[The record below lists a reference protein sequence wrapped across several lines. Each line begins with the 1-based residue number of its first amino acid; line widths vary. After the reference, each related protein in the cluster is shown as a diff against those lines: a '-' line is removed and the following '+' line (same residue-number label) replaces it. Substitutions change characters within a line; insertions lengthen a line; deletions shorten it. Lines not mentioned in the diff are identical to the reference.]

1 MPTINK
7 LNKNYNRNR
16 NTEKR
21 KLRMKVYQSEKWKDI
36 KNAHLM
42 QYPICEICNK
52 ELAEDVH
59 HISTFLINNSIDIEK
74 AFDYDNL
81 MSVCKRCHGKLHN
94 KNNKNINSNNNE
106 KI

>member
-1 MPTINK
+1 MPTINR
-7 LNKNYNRNR
+7 LNKKYNNNQNR

-21 KLRMKVYQSEKWKDI
+21 KLRMKVYQSEKWKEI

-59 HISTFLINNSIDIEK
+59 HISSFLIDGNIDIEK
-74 AFDYDNL
+74 AFDLDNL
-81 MSVCKRCHGKLHN
+81 LSVCKKCHGKLHSP
-94 KNNKNINSNNNE
+94 KK
-106 KI
+106 KK